1 MRVRSEADIKLFVN
15 KEDIIVIKSDKS
27 KRYGY
32 ARLSNTLGRCFDFSL
47 ALILIILASPFF
59 LVIAII
65 IKLNDGGSV
74 FFKQSR
80 MGHHKKLFTIYKF
93 RTLIPDAD
101 KIVGAE
107 VLDIKHNVST
117 PLGNFLRN
125 TRLDEL
131 PQLINILKGDM
142 AFIGPRPQRPEI
154 VAHFGTHIRDYDKRF
169 TVKPGLIGFPQLF
182 LPHNAPKKIQ
192 SSIDNMYLK
201 IQQDYFWEIFLLF
214 FTIYNVFKKF
224 IVISAN
230 WIWNSIKKLWV
241 NFDEKRILERKTP
254 KKGAYFSFQKENG
267 WGSQRDKNDLK
278 ILDVNEEALLFRSD
292 KKINLDGTFKAKI
305 SINFKAYGKLK
316 RKTLYCEGTLYKERK
331 EKDGYSYIIFYTPL
345 TPLNFYLANQ
355 YLLGKSMAYG

>member
-214 FTIYNVFKKF
+214 FTIITFLKNLLS
-224 IVISAN
+224 SAPTGYGTASKSYGLTLMKN
-230 WIWNSIKKLWV
+230 AYS
-241 NFDEKRILERKTP
+241 RGRHP
-254 KKGAYFSFQKENG
+254 KKGLTFPFRKKTG
-267 WGSQRDKNDLK
+267 G
-278 ILDVNEEALLFRSD
+278 EA
-292 KKINLDGTFKAKI
+292 KGTKMI
-305 SINFKAYGKLK
+305 
-316 RKTLYCEGTLYKERK
+316 
-331 EKDGYSYIIFYTPL
+331 
-345 TPLNFYLANQ
+345 
-355 YLLGKSMAYG
+355 